1 MTKSSLKVILQ
12 HSNGLSYY
20 NLYNFMIETFA
31 YFQISRYIQN
41 LYYSIGKSVTRDI
54 EIHIMTLSTTIF
66 PSLALINEIYESKNI
81 SL

>member
-1 MTKSSLKVILQ
+1 
-12 HSNGLSYY
+12 
-20 NLYNFMIETFA
+20 MIETFA